1 MTLRL
6 MLNTRASEPA
16 TITSFSASLGT
27 LTYRFSPG
35 LASEGLKV
43 MRFTVLSAF
52 MAPRTFSECEGN
64 SEGGTAMVYIVFSF
78 CVLCLFHNTPV
89 YTTL

>member
-16 TITSFSASLGT
+16 TMTSFSVSLGT
-27 LTYRFSPG
+27 LTYRVFLG

-52 MAPRTFSECEGN
+52 MAPRVFSLCEG
-64 SEGGTAMVYIVFSF
+64 SRLGGTAIVYTYMFMFMIVFLNSM
-78 CVLCLFHNTPV
+78 
-89 YTTL
+89 YTNQV